1 MKVAKDV
8 GFHHRETTVI
18 NMLTWYHQA
27 LASTP
32 SPLAST
38 ILQNVLTPTQ
48 CPD

>member
-1 MKVAKDV
+1 MNVAKDV
-8 GFHHRETTVI
+8 GFHHRVTTVI
-18 NMLTWYHQA
+18 NMLTWSHQA

-38 ILQNVLTPTQ
+38 ILQKVLTPTR